1 MSTDEKL
8 KIMAATV
15 KPIINLLQKR
25 QGNKIDAL
33 KAYDVI
39 DGDPEIK
46 KIREIEAVKLR
57 HEVEILKDL
66 IDIVT
71 AMYPNG

>member
-15 KPIINLLQKR
+15 KPIISLLQKR

-33 KAYDVI
+33 KAYDSI
-39 DGDPEIK
+39 DGDAEIK

-57 HEVEILKDL
+57 HEVEVLKDL